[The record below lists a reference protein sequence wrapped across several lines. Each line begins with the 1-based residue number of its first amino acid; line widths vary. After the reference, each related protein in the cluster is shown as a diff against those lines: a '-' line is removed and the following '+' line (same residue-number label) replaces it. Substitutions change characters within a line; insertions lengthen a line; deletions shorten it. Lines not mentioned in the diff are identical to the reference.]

1 MLSKPSWQL
10 WNRPKVE
17 MRPVKFGEKL
27 PPYGPCPSCKGTG
40 LAPKPVKISSS
51 VENVALKPGRV
62 EAPPGER

>member
-1 MLSKPSWQL
+1 
-10 WNRPKVE
+10 

-27 PPYGPCPSCKGTG
+27 PPDGPCPSCKGTG

-62 EAPPGER
+62 EAQPGER